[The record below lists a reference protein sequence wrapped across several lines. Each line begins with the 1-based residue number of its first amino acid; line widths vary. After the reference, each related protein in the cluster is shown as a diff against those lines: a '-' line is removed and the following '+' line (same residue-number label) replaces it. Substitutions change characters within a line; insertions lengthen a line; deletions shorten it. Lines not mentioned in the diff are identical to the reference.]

1 MAALQYTIVQ
11 QDITNYANTTVAALV
26 GLVGGYIVNK
36 ELQIALDPLID
47 KSLVAPE
54 EAYT

>member
-11 QDITNYANTTVAALV
+11 QDITNYANTTVVALV

-36 ELQIALDPLID
+36 ELQIALDPFVD